1 MMPTLP
7 RKKKQEHNNFLVSI
21 LADIYERHTSKRA
34 SVYTNRTNNKRVGR
48 FVEFVNAFNT
58 QFLSGEITD
67 LNARAIQRAL
77 TSKADSP
84 PPASL

>member
-34 SVYTNRTNNKRVGR
+34 SV
-48 FVEFVNAFNT
+48 
-58 QFLSGEITD
+58 
-67 LNARAIQRAL
+67 
-77 TSKADSP
+77 
-84 PPASL
+84 